1 MPDREGEA
9 GLLGQMRIGVDADI
23 GDGEPLAGEEAALLQ
38 MGLHGRQHAPGRCI
52 ARRDRSRLRCARPV
66 KRQSFGVEA
75 VMPQAI
81 G

>member
-38 MGLHGRQHAPGRCI
+38 TRPPARAGPLHRATGPKPPSMRPAGEAPVIRG
-52 ARRDRSRLRCARPV
+52 
-66 KRQSFGVEA
+66 GA